1 MIELYQHVEGSALP
15 APDEM
20 RVKLMISVIV
30 PVYNLGQL
38 VVRCVESIIAQEYRD
53 LEIIIVD
60 DGSTDGSSELCDT
73 LAARDGRIR
82 VIHKQNGGLSSARNA
97 GLAASAGDYISFID
111 GDDYI
116 APEMYRILAD
126 DIEAFQADIAQCGCE
141 IVWEDKTVL
150 RNGTGQVYRWT
161 RDEGIIQLLSGKLIE
176 PSVWNKLYRRSVL
189 DGLCFDETI
198 KLSEDIPF
206 NIAAFQRAATITFRD
221 ECCYKYVKREGSL
234 TRTAFSKRNIPTI
247 YQLKKIEESL
257 AGESDEIRAYAKK
270 RVLAAY
276 ISVYNHSL
284 YAEEDFRPL
293 RKQLRG
299 ELREELKAARGNR
312 AVSMPQKA
320 SLWMITRVPWLY
332 RPIEMIWRKSKWS

>member
-141 IVWEDKTVL
+141 IVWEVSLSSISATTSTGTNERWKT
-150 RNGTGQVYRWT
+150 T
-161 RDEGIIQLLSGKLIE
+161 
-176 PSVWNKLYRRSVL
+176 
-189 DGLCFDETI
+189 CF
-198 KLSEDIPF
+198 
-206 NIAAFQRAATITFRD
+206 
-221 ECCYKYVKREGSL
+221 
-234 TRTAFSKRNIPTI
+234 
-247 YQLKKIEESL
+247 
-257 AGESDEIRAYAKK
+257 
-270 RVLAAY
+270 
-276 ISVYNHSL
+276 
-284 YAEEDFRPL
+284 PL
-293 RKQLRG
+293 
-299 ELREELKAARGNR
+299 
-312 AVSMPQKA
+312 
-320 SLWMITRVPWLY
+320 
-332 RPIEMIWRKSKWS
+332 